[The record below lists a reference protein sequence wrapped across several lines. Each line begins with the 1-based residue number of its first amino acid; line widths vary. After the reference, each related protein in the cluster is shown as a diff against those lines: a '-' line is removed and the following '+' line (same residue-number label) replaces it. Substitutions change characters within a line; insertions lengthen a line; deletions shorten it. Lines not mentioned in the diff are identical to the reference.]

1 MAGVSQPSPLTPA
14 RQRAQALARS
24 GDRPGAIA
32 LLEHAVGLG
41 RVNLGEDDPDV
52 LAAAHQLAR
61 VYIEADDPA
70 AARRVL
76 EEAYAA
82 GQWRLGD
89 ADPLLL
95 EISYDLGVVAEEL
108 GNRHEARKALARVV
122 EAGQPVLGDFHWA
135 VVKARAYLDG
145 DTGALRSPPVPTQ
158 QQAGP
163 PVVAP
168 SPDRPPLKQRI
179 PQQSAP
185 PVGDPATQR
194 PPSHPPRPEQERPP
208 GRRAGPEHE
217 RPPSRSARLEEERP
231 PSRPARPDPEWPEQE
246 RPVGHATMLPV
257 PHTPMPMPMPDRP
270 VRQPLQ
276 HLPAV
281 DQPTVAHP
289 VVHPRLPEYQPPLP
303 PVHRPAEERLDPPPR
318 PEPRDPAYGSGP
330 AYARRGPAVFAAIAA
345 VLAAII
351 AVAALVFVLADRGDD
366 RDRPD
371 VPTLG
376 GGPPPSDVRVDDFG
390 TSVTVSW
397 TDPGQGRTSFIVTG
411 GHPGEVLRSMG
422 TVGPGQTRFTLQGLN
437 DQLDYCFAVLAVY
450 STTEFASS
458 PQSCTSRP
466 DPRPSG

>member
-61 VYIEADDPA
+61 EYIDADVPSS
-70 AARRVL
+70 ARRVL

-82 GQWRLGD
+82 GHWRLGD
-89 ADPLLL
+89 ADPLML

-108 GNRHEARKALARVV
+108 GNRHEARKALGRVV

-135 VVKARAYLDG
+135 VMKARAYLDG
-145 DTGALRSPPVPTQ
+145 DTDALKSPPLPTQ
-158 QQAGP
+158 QQVG
-163 PVVAP
+163 AP
-168 SPDRPPLKQRI
+168 TPDRPPLKQRI

-185 PVGDPATQR
+185 PISTPAPETPVMPVQQ
-194 PPSHPPRPEQERPP
+194 PPNP
-208 GRRAGPEHE
+208 
-217 RPPSRSARLEEERP
+217 
-231 PSRPARPDPEWPEQE
+231 
-246 RPVGHATMLPV
+246 
-257 PHTPMPMPMPDRP
+257 
-270 VRQPLQ
+270 QPLVQQTPVQ
-276 HLPAV
+276 HVPAV
-281 DQPTVAHP
+281 DEPTV
-289 VVHPRLPEYQPPLP
+289 VQPRLPDHQPPPPDHRPRLPDYQPPLP

-318 PEPRDPAYGSGP
+318 PEPRDPASGAEP
-330 AYARRGPAVFAAIAA
+330 AYSRRGPAVFAAIAA
-345 VLAAII
+345 VLAAVIS
-351 AVAALVFVLADRGDD
+351 VAALVFVLADRGDD
-366 RDRPD
+366 RNRPD

-397 TDPGQGRTSFIVTG
+397 TDPGQGTTSFIITG

-466 DPRPSG
+466 DPQPTG